1 MGTKPQTEAV
11 SDLIL
16 KGQSANLVRHL
27 RDQFVEIGHGLVDI
41 NFVGPLPLLDI
52 RPACWLPHGLDG
64 IEV

>member
-1 MGTKPQTEAV
+1 MGQHYSCVQQQLP
-11 SDLIL
+11 
-16 KGQSANLVRHL
+16 NLVRHL

-52 RPACWLPHGLDG
+52 GPAGWLPHGLDG